1 MPLTSAYTARGGFP
15 GRRRPPCVR
24 GRWAWPTD
32 GAKNPTDGGGGSGYT
47 DRPPGFL
54 HSWWCTVRWPGA
66 EGTSEVY
73 CTLACTYTG
82 FAAYPTTRAAA
93 RGRAAPR
100 AGWPRN
106 ARNPGPPV
114 SSRHGGAT
122 GRTGPCVAIP
132 ASRSRHGVTR
142 SACLMC
148 DDARHGRGSAHRRNP
163 RLHRCGIQRLV
174 ARDVARTKR
183 DRRLEERAP
192 KIAPRLRQM
201 ATPGRLGYLS

>member
-1 MPLTSAYTARGGFP
+1 MVGAGQHTLGCPSGPGMSTARVRSRGVTARLTACRLVLVAERRSAARP
-15 GRRRPPCVR
+15 DRRPRRAQRHRAAYRLHPLRRRPGP
-24 GRWAWPTD
+24 D
-32 GAKNPTDGGGGSGYT
+32 HQS
-47 DRPPGFL
+47 
-54 HSWWCTVRWPGA
+54 A
-66 EGTSEVY
+66 E
-73 CTLACTYTG
+73 
-82 FAAYPTTRAAA
+82 RA
-93 RGRAAPR
+93 RAAPR
-100 AGWPRN
+100 E
-106 ARNPGPPV
+106 
-114 SSRHGGAT
+114 HGGAT

-183 DRRLEERAP
+183 DRRLEEQAP

>member
-1 MPLTSAYTARGGFP
+1 MPVSGQPRTRLARGARMRPSRRTRGARKLEDTLGGVLSG
-15 GRRRPPCVR
+15 GRMPKVHPR
-24 GRWAWPTD
+24 
-32 GAKNPTDGGGGSGYT
+32 SI
-47 DRPPGFL
+47 
-54 HSWWCTVRWPGA
+54 VRWPALIPASQHTRLRGQRRA
-66 EGTSEVY
+66 DGPHPGPGGPGRPGTPGHP
-73 CTLACTYTG
+73 CRPDT
-82 FAAYPTTRAAA
+82 AALRAG
-93 RGRAAPR
+93 RGRAWR
-100 AGWPRN
+100 YR
-106 ARNPGPPV
+106 
-114 SSRHGGAT
+114 
-122 GRTGPCVAIP
+122 

-163 RLHRCGIQRLV
+163 RLHRLV

>member
-1 MPLTSAYTARGGFP
+1 
-15 GRRRPPCVR
+15 
-24 GRWAWPTD
+24 
-32 GAKNPTDGGGGSGYT
+32 
-47 DRPPGFL
+47 
-54 HSWWCTVRWPGA
+54 
-66 EGTSEVY
+66 
-73 CTLACTYTG
+73 
-82 FAAYPTTRAAA
+82 
-93 RGRAAPR
+93 
-100 AGWPRN
+100 
-106 ARNPGPPV
+106 
-114 SSRHGGAT
+114 
-122 GRTGPCVAIP
+122 VAIP

-183 DRRLEERAP
+183 DRRLEEQAP